1 MTAYDQ
7 GPLWPEL
14 QATDDAHEA
23 HDADEAEVADIA
35 AEGIEASPRA
45 EAPAIETALLDTS
58 PPPVHVWQAIERT
71 LRREGR
77 IG

>member
-7 GPLWPEL
+7 GPPRPEL
-14 QATDDAHEA
+14 D
-23 HDADEAEVADIA
+23 DEAEVTDVAFEA
-35 AEGIEASPRA
+35 TEAESRA
-45 EAPAIETALLDTS
+45 EALAIEAGLLDTS